1 MRKIKITRFDKFMLL
16 TFAYGGLGF
25 SLYSLIRKSTYSD
38 DLLSSI
44 IRIVLSISLILAV
57 HHGLKKHRS
66 NNDEVE

>member
-1 MRKIKITRFDKFMLL
+1 MRKVKITRFDKFMLL
-16 TFAYGGLGF
+16 TVAYGGLGL

-38 DLLSSI
+38 DLLSSMIGI
-44 IRIVLSISLILAV
+44 ILSISLVLAV